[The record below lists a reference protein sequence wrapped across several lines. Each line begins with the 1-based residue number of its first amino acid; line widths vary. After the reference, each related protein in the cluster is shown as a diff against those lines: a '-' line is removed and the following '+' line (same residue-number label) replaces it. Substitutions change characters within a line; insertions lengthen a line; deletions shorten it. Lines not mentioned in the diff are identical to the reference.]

1 MSVSAK
7 TKKEPD
13 ELVIQEAFQKG
24 YRRGWN
30 ERKEFDS
37 GLIEEALRK
46 SQDFEEFSRI
56 LRERIAKED
65 GADE

>member
-1 MSVSAK
+1 MGINGQK
-7 TKKEPD
+7 PILPD
-13 ELVIQEAFQKG
+13 DRVIQGIEDRAYQ
-24 YRRGWN
+24 RGWN

-37 GLIEEALRK
+37 GMIEEALRK

-65 GADE
+65 GATE

>member
-1 MSVSAK
+1 MGVKGQSPKV
-7 TKKEPD
+7 PD
-13 ELVIQEAFQKG
+13 DRVIQEIEEKAYQ
-24 YRRGWN
+24 RGWN

-46 SQDFEEFSRI
+46 SHDFEEFSLI

-65 GADE
+65 GAAQ